1 MIFAK
6 LFKWFLSLFAKDV
19 DSSVVFPNDM
29 RKQIK
34 LELMKR
40 DMSMA
45 DIAKELGL
53 TRQAVYMALKRGTKT
68 GKVAEWIQKTLKIDL
83 KKTA

>member
-1 MIFAK
+1 MGKESNKIARRVK
-6 LFKWFLSLFAKDV
+6 IALI
-19 DSSVVFPNDM
+19 N
-29 RKQIK
+29 
-34 LELMKR
+34 R
-40 DMSMA
+40 DMSQA
-45 DIAKELGL
+45 DIAKQLGL